1 MKRIFLMLAAVCG
14 LASADPIGLTAGLGL
29 GFGNVADE
37 AVIGITPQIE
47 FENSFGNLDVYLDAE
62 YAIEFAD
69 PNANHDLYLEEE
81 LGYNLSFSET
91 SRLSFIVNNQNDFH
105 IAPKAEGNIAGGVID
120 PAVRYT
126 HTLGFGD
133 LFGQVGLPIAYR
145 NQDAGDDE
153 AGLGVYAKLG
163 WDSVFGLGAELTL
176 NYGIKPDAE
185 YAETELLLTYEQET
199 FYAEVDVVAAKAFK
213 SFTITPEFDYYL
225 GAFTLWTSVEFGNL
239 GGDED
244 VSISPTIGVKYSF

>member
-1 MKRIFLMLAAVCG
+1 MLTAVCG
-14 LASADPIGLTAGLGL
+14 LVSAEPVGLTAGLGL

-47 FENSFGNLDVYLDAE
+47 FENSFGNLDVYIDAE
-62 YAIEFAD
+62 YTIEFD
-69 PNANHDLYLEEE
+69 SDANHALYLEEE
-81 LGYNLSFSET
+81 LGYNLPFSEI
-91 SRLSFIVNNQNDFH
+91 SKLSFIVNNQNDFH
-105 IAPKAEGNIAGGVID
+105 IAPKAEGNIAGGTVD

-133 LFGQVGLPIAYR
+133 LFGQVGLPITYR
-145 NQDAGDDE
+145 NQYIPASDDE

-163 WDSVFGLGAELTL
+163 WGSTFGLGTELTL
-176 NYGIKPDAE
+176 NYSIKPNAE

-199 FYAEVDVVAAKAFK
+199 FYAEVDIVAAKAFE

-225 GAFTLWTSVEFGNL
+225 GAFTFWASVEFGNL
-239 GGDED
+239 GDDED
-244 VSISPTIGVKYSF
+244 ISITPAIGVKYSF